1 MIYSL
6 LFPKFKNIAPVKP
19 AASGVNCDKGPKNAV
34 KFVPIQDI
42 AKSTTANPISSIPLL
57 PKQTGIC
64 SEKIKDVYAN
74 NTDPQSTIWK
84 CQNITSSC

>member
-6 LFPKFKNIAPVKP
+6 LFPKFKNIAPVRP

-42 AKSTTANPISSIPLL
+42 AKSTTANPIRSIPIIWNIPLSFLL
-57 PKQTGIC
+57 LLFFSFSPLC
-64 SEKIKDVYAN
+64 
-74 NTDPQSTIWK
+74 
-84 CQNITSSC
+84 